1 MKSKDQTLLEEA
13 YEQIT
18 LKSSEIS
25 EEQGKK
31 LAEKAKK
38 IKERIKFLKELAS
51 KEEYVNEYDPQ
62 ARVAH
67 TNELKKLHSEL
78 SRVKRQYYGE

>member
-13 YEQIT
+13 YEQVT
-18 LKSSEIS
+18 LRSSDVS

-38 IKERIKFLKELAS
+38 IKERIKFLKDLAS
-51 KEEYVNEYDPQ
+51 KEEYVNEYDSQ
-62 ARVAH
+62 ARLAH

-78 SRVKRQYYGE
+78 SKVKRQYYGE